1 MPRDK
6 NGFEALICLFH
17 FQTRELNISKGL
29 PRHNAHTKTQP
40 QHSLLPHSFIPSFF
54 PRSFPLTFH
63 SSSQTRLYF
72 YRKHKNTEIQIPMAK
87 SVSPDAISTLLANPS
102 PDSSSDLP
110 DIVVQVLD
118 LKQSGN
124 RYMYVSLYIHLSN

>member
-1 MPRDK
+1 
-6 NGFEALICLFH
+6 
-17 FQTRELNISKGL
+17 
-29 PRHNAHTKTQP
+29 
-40 QHSLLPHSFIPSFF
+40 
-54 PRSFPLTFH
+54 
-63 SSSQTRLYF
+63 
-72 YRKHKNTEIQIPMAK
+72 MAK